1 VSCHGGLF
9 FLEINMSK
17 YIVILMAF
25 FMAGAVMAAQE
36 DPKATETSVKSSAQP
51 QLNESLRQLGFFQG
65 KWEVEQQIKA
75 HGQQASQ
82 MSHGAFNVESAMG
95 GYALVGHFESDMQG
109 GEKFYGHMVITA
121 DKPGKMDGDKPAAAA
136 DKKFGFFWADSQG
149 ISSLSHDVT
158 FSGDRLTITA
168 EDYFGAKRGK
178 ARISYTKKTDDRID
192 FNMEAETEKG
202 WETQIMG
209 SYRKIG
215 G

>member
-1 VSCHGGLF
+1 
-9 FLEINMSK
+9 
-17 YIVILMAF
+17 
-25 FMAGAVMAAQE
+25 
-36 DPKATETSVKSSAQP
+36 
-51 QLNESLRQLGFFQG
+51 
-65 KWEVEQQIKA
+65 
-75 HGQQASQ
+75 
-82 MSHGAFNVESAMG
+82 MSHGIFNVESEMG
-95 GYALVGHFESDMQG
+95 GFALVGHFESDLPG

-121 DKPGKMDGDKPAAAA
+121 DKADKMAGDKPAAAA
-136 DKKFGFFWADSQG
+136 AGKKFGFFWADSQG

-158 FSGDRLTITA
+158 FDGDRLTITA